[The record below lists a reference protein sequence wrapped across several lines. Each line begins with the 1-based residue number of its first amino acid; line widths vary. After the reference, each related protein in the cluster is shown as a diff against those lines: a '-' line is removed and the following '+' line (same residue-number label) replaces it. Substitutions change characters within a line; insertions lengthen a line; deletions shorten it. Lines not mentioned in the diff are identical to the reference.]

1 MAMIKILD
9 GAQISPYN
17 PFAGE
22 GESDLF
28 ASYAPATLDRL
39 TRAGLSPGDFF
50 RFREGVYMLAYN
62 RSGSST
68 AVGNSVCSYQA
79 AAARV
84 ATITSATAAII
95 TCSGAAFDVPDSSGG
110 PGLIGKLCYI
120 KTGTGTGQVRR
131 ILDNTAT
138 TITVS
143 KYMPSIQ
150 LAATDSSNPNA
161 LTTVPVNTDTLIVV
175 GFDEIKKTT
184 AVTDNVVGVAMA
196 ITTDGSLGIFQ
207 VGGPVMALV
216 VGSTDA
222 TTVLGPVGPSATAGT
237 LKGPTAAGE
246 TAAEARLSCG
256 VAFDAYAGAAALR
269 LIFLTG
275 KNVIG
280 ACAPPL
286 GVL

>member
-1 MAMIKILD
+1 MALIKILD
-9 GAQISPYN
+9 GIHASPYN

-28 ASYAPATLDRL
+28 ASYAPATADRL
-39 TRAGLSPGDFF
+39 TRAGISAGDYF
-50 RFREGVYMLAYN
+50 RFREGVFLLAYN

-68 AVGNSVCSYQA
+68 AVGSAVTWYQA
-79 AAARV
+79 ASG
-84 ATITSATAAII
+84 TITSATAAVI
-95 TCSGAAFDVPDSSGG
+95 TCSGASFPVPDASGT
-110 PGLIGKLCYI
+110 PGLVGKLVYI

-131 ILDNTAT
+131 ILENTAT

-150 LAATDSSNPNA
+150 LAATDSTNPNA
-161 LTTVPVNTDTLIVV
+161 LTTVPANGDTLIVV
-175 GFDEIKKTT
+175 GFDDVKKTT
-184 AVTDNVVGVAMA
+184 AVTDNVSGVALA
-196 ITTDGSLGIFQ
+196 VTTDGSLGIFQ
-207 VGGPVMALV
+207 VGGPVLALV

-222 TTVLGPVGPSATAGT
+222 TTALGPVVPSATAGT
-237 LKGPTAAGE
+237 LKGPTTAGE

-256 VAFDAYAGAAALR
+256 VAFDAYSGAAALR

-275 KNVIG
+275 KTLIG